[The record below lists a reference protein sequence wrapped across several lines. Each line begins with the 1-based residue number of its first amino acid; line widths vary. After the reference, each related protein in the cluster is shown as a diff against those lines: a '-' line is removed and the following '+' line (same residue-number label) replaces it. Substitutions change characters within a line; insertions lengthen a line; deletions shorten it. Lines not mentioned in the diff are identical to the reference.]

1 MAIEDLTPFGTAPK
15 FYEGLLGPEE
25 TASLQKR
32 AQIQGLLGAGVAL
45 ARGMSAYG
53 PPRSALQNILGSV
66 AGGFE
71 GAGGA
76 YQQGLQN
83 FQTQQQIQQAQ
94 IQREQLKLQRDQQIA
109 QAESVKQLLQ
119 DPTIASDPAAVAY
132 IRANPIEAVK
142 EISQRRMREGELTK
156 LRQGR
161 TGGVTPSGSMTAEID
176 TQIQSLRDNASI
188 AASQGKADQASQ
200 FITAANNLTKE
211 KQNIAAANFDF
222 AGFKQSVPESL
233 RSNVDFLAKQARDG
247 VIGGDKVFEGIQ
259 SIQTAALEAA
269 KGNKFSNEM
278 AKDFSRT
285 YFQTDDITKLQPWQK
300 DLTIRFVNAPS
311 PAEQTKIKIEA
322 EKLLFETGVNV
333 DGVRSRIDLIPPL
346 NRNQPPPV
354 VAAAPAAPAAVT
366 TPAPAPVAAPRTA
379 TAPVAPAPAAPAPA
393 APAAPRPRTTPVV
406 NTTAAAFGLPANANL
421 NTVPVIQQP
430 DRLVPPAIKQKLL
443 LEKPAVQAS
452 VDYTLRQVVD
462 ARDAAKRLLAEPKY
476 VKAISGGTGPAMA
489 YLWGSDAY
497 KADNLLKN
505 IMGRSFIATLQ
516 EMRENSKTGGA
527 VGSVAVAEMNT
538 LSNIQAAFKGGLGEE
553 ELKKQLQQFI
563 DVADR
568 SIKSL
573 PNEYKQTYGYAG
585 EFEDVINKR
594 VITPSS
600 APRANVR
607 LSSPEAQEIFEQYRN
622 QRR

>member
-1 MAIEDLTPFGTAPK
+1 MAIQDLTPFGTAPK
-15 FYEGLLGPEE
+15 FYEGLLGAEE
-25 TASLQKR
+25 TAALQKR
-32 AQIQGLLGAGVAL
+32 AQIQGLLGAGLAL
-45 ARGMSAYG
+45 AKGMSAYG

-71 GAGGA
+71 GAGGT

-83 FQTQQQIQQAQ
+83 FQTQQQIQQ
-94 IQREQLKLQRDQQIA
+94 LKLQRDQQLA
-109 QAESVKQLLQ
+109 QADAVKQLLQ

-132 IRANPIEAVK
+132 IRANPVEAVK
-142 EISQRRMREGELTK
+142 EISQRRMREGELAK

-161 TGGVTPSGSMTAEID
+161 AGAAPQERTITSDID
-176 TQIQSLRDNASI
+176 AQIQNLLDRGQIEASMGKATEAKTLYEAANSLR
-188 AASQGKADQASQ
+188 
-200 FITAANNLTKE
+200 KE
-211 KQNIAAANFDF
+211 RVNIAAANFDF
-222 AGFKQSVPESL
+222 EGLRNSVPENL
-233 RSNVDFLAKQARDG
+233 RSNVDFLAKQAKDG
-247 VIGGDKVFEGIQ
+247 VISGDKVFEGAQKIQ
-259 SIQTAALEAA
+259 EAAIEAA

-285 YFQTDDITKLQPWQK
+285 YFKTDDITKLEDWQK

-311 PAEQTKIKIEA
+311 PAEQAKIKIEA

-333 DGVRSRIDLIPPL
+333 PPVGSRTDLIPSA
-346 NRNQPPPV
+346 NRPRTQAAPVTTPVTTVPAPV
-354 VAAAPAAPAAVT
+354 VAQPPAAPRV
-366 TPAPAPVAAPRTA
+366 APAPVA
-379 TAPVAPAPAAPAPA
+379 
-393 APAAPRPRTTPVV
+393 PAAPRQRTAPVTS
-406 NTTAAAFGLPANANL
+406 TTATAFGLPSNANL
-421 NTVPVIQQP
+421 NSVPVIQQP
-430 DRLVPPAIKQKLL
+430 DNLVPPATKQKLL

-476 VKAISGGTGPAMA
+476 IKAISGDLGPVLA
-489 YLWGSDAY
+489 YAPGFDAY
-497 KADNLLKN
+497 KADALLEN
-505 IMGRSFIATLQ
+505 IMGRSFISTLQ
-516 EMRENSKTGGA
+516 EMRANSTTGGA
-527 VGSVAVAEMNT
+527 VGSVAVQEMNT

-585 EFEDVINKR
+585 EFEDVIKNR
-594 VITPSS
+594 VIAPSG
-600 APRANVR
+600 APRPNVR
-607 LSSPEAQEIFEQYRN
+607 LSTPEAQEVFEQYRN

>member
-1 MAIEDLTPFGTAPK
+1 MALEDLTPFGTAPK

-25 TASLQKR
+25 TAALQKR
-32 AQIQGLLGAGVAL
+32 AQIQGLLGAGIAL
-45 ARGMSAYG
+45 ARGMSSGGA
-53 PPRSALQNILGSV
+53 PRSALQNILGAV

-71 GAGGA
+71 ASGGA
-76 YQQGLQN
+76 YQGGLQN

-94 IQREQLKLQRDQQIA
+94 LQREQLKLQRDQQLA
-109 QAESVKQLLQ
+109 QADAVKQLLL

-132 IRANPIEAVK
+132 IRANPVEAVK
-142 EISQRRMREGELTK
+142 EISQRRMREGELAK

-161 TGGVTPSGSMTAEID
+161 AGAAPQERTITSDID
-176 TQIQSLRDNASI
+176 AQIQNLIDRGQIEASMGKATEAKALYEAANSLRKERVNI
-188 AASQGKADQASQ
+188 AAS
-200 FITAANNLTKE
+200 
-211 KQNIAAANFDF
+211 NFDF
-222 AGFKQSVPESL
+222 QGLRNSVPENL
-233 RSNVDFLAKQARDG
+233 RSNVDFLAKQAKDG
-247 VIGGDKVFEGIQ
+247 VISGDKVFEGAQKIQ
-259 SIQTAALEAA
+259 DAAIEAA

-285 YFQTDDITKLQPWQK
+285 YFQTDDITKLQDWQK

-311 PAEQTKIKIEA
+311 PAEQAKIKIEA

-333 DGVRSRIDLIPPL
+333 PPVGSRTDLIPSA
-346 NRNQPPPV
+346 NRPRTQ
-354 VAAAPAAPAAVT
+354 AAPVATTTPVT
-366 TPAPAPVAAPRTA
+366 TPVTTAPAPVVAQPPAAPR
-379 TAPVAPAPAAPAPA
+379 VAPAPAAPAPA
-393 APAAPRPRTTPVV
+393 APAPRQRTTSVTP
-406 NTTAAAFGLPANANL
+406 TTATAFGLPANSDL
-421 NTVPVIQQP
+421 NKIPVIQQP
-430 DRLVPPAIKQKLL
+430 DRLVPPTIKQKLL

-462 ARDAAKRLLAEPKY
+462 ARDSAKRLLAEPKY
-476 VKAISGGTGPAMA
+476 IKAISGATGPAMS
-489 YLWGSDAY
+489 YVWGSDAY

-505 IMGRSFIATLQ
+505 IMGRSFISTLQ
-516 EMRENSKTGGA
+516 EMRANSTTGGA
-527 VGSVAVAEMNT
+527 VGSVAVQEMNT

-607 LSSPEAQEIFEQYRN
+607 LSTPEAQEIFEQYRN

>member
-1 MAIEDLTPFGTAPK
+1 MGKATEAKTL
-15 FYEGLLGPEE
+15 YE
-25 TASLQKR
+25 
-32 AQIQGLLGAGVAL
+32 
-45 ARGMSAYG
+45 
-53 PPRSALQNILGSV
+53 
-66 AGGFE
+66 
-71 GAGGA
+71 
-76 YQQGLQN
+76 
-83 FQTQQQIQQAQ
+83 
-94 IQREQLKLQRDQQIA
+94 
-109 QAESVKQLLQ
+109 
-119 DPTIASDPAAVAY
+119 AA
-132 IRANPIEAVK
+132 N
-142 EISQRRMREGELTK
+142 
-156 LRQGR
+156 
-161 TGGVTPSGSMTAEID
+161 
-176 TQIQSLRDNASI
+176 SLRKERVNI
-188 AASQGKADQASQ
+188 AAS
-200 FITAANNLTKE
+200 
-211 KQNIAAANFDF
+211 NFDF
-222 AGFKQSVPESL
+222 AGLRNSVPENL
-233 RSNVDFLAKQARDG
+233 RSNVDFLAKQAKDG
-247 VIGGDKVFEGIQ
+247 VISGDKVFEGAQKIQ
-259 SIQTAALEAA
+259 EAALEAA
-269 KGNKFSNEM
+269 KSNKFSNEM

-285 YFQTDDITKLQPWQK
+285 YFKTDDITKLEDWQK

-311 PAEQTKIKIEA
+311 PADQAKIKIEA
-322 EKLLFETGVNV
+322 EKLLFDTGVDV
-333 DGVRSRIDLIPPL
+333 PGVRSRTDLIPPL

-366 TPAPAPVAAPRTA
+366 TPAPAPAAAPRA
-379 TAPVAPAPAAPAPA
+379 APAPVAPA

-421 NTVPVIQQP
+421 NTVPVILQP

-489 YLWGSDAY
+489 YVWGSDAY

-607 LSSPEAQEIFEQYRN
+607 LSTPEVQEVFELYRN